1 MCVSGNKHEHRG
13 ETCVSVCD
21 RDRKWKGERVTCHH
35 RRGIQHAIMVILVT
49 IWALQKVSDRVSA
62 ITRVRLQGEVERE
75 RRGQPAISLRSPVS
89 PSQWILKASLF
100 QEKSWLPW
108 FLFSLYLFQT
118 CNVKG
123 IKKRK
128 EKKPITPFCS
138 QFYSIHSLSIN
149 VYSPRIHQGPLS
161 KCYHKELWC
170 LLHTQLCI
178 LLTSSSSLPLFLA
191 DLFQV
196 SHLKLW
202 LLLFTLAP

>member
-123 IKKRK
+123 IKKK
-128 EKKPITPFCS
+128 AH
-138 QFYSIHSLSIN
+138 HSFLLSILL
-149 VYSPRIHQGPLS
+149 HPLS
-161 KCYHKELWC
+161 LNQCVL
-170 LLHTQLCI
+170 
-178 LLTSSSSLPLFLA
+178 SSYTPGPT
-191 DLFQV
+191 V
-196 SHLKLW
+196 
-202 LLLFTLAP
+202 

>member
-123 IKKRK
+123 IKK
-128 EKKPITPFCS
+128 KKKKSPSLLSALNFTPSTLS
-138 QFYSIHSLSIN
+138 QSMCTLLVYTRAHCLNVTTRSFDACCIHNSA
-149 VYSPRIHQGPLS
+149 
-161 KCYHKELWC
+161 
-170 LLHTQLCI
+170 
-178 LLTSSSSLPLFLA
+178 SSSPPRPPFLS
-191 DLFQV
+191 F
-196 SHLKLW
+196 
-202 LLLFTLAP
+202 LLIFSKYLT